1 MVKSAWGVTLL
12 AAAATVAS
20 AAEEVPAVTL
30 LRSYSQMNYPVARKL
45 AGEHPELPEAK
56 LVSGLCDLYDRANQQ
71 IEAGQTKLM
80 ELFMDQS
87 VPLRYRLQAG
97 LSLARTSQLMK
108 QRRDIYGTKG
118 DKYDHNEIYEKILK
132 LASGSQ
138 AARDA
143 FFYMMREQMESPK
156 SSEAMFDRVEQFIAD
171 FKGDR
176 KLLPPIH
183 LLAEYEYIN
192 MRRDYKTAVR
202 HLIDGYELGFANPSE
217 DRSALFRIGFFLY
230 KKVGDL
236 PLAVKYFN
244 EYLKKYP
251 FSAQAVVAQRFLN
264 EIKAEGKRK

>member
-1 MVKSAWGVTLL
+1 MVKPTWGVALL
-12 AAAATVAS
+12 AVAASVVS
-20 AAEEVPAVTL
+20 AEEEAPAVKL
-30 LRSYSQMNYPVARKL
+30 LRSYSQMNYSVARKL

-132 LASGSQ
+132 LAPGSQ

>member
-45 AGEHPELPEAK
+45 AEEHPELPESR
-56 LVSGLCDLYDRANQQ
+56 LVSGLCDLYDRANQK
-71 IEAGQTKLM
+71 IEAGQAKLM

-118 DKYDHNEIYEKILK
+118 DKYDHDEIYEKILK
-132 LASGSQ
+132 LAPGTQ

-143 FFYMMREQMESPK
+143 
-156 SSEAMFDRVEQFIAD
+156 SS
-171 FKGDR
+171 
-176 KLLPPIH
+176 KLLVAASP
-183 LLAEYEYIN
+183 
-192 MRRDYKTAVR
+192 R
-202 HLIDGYELGFANPSE
+202 PSW
-217 DRSALFRIGFFLY
+217 
-230 KKVGDL
+230 L
-236 PLAVKYFN
+236 PL
-244 EYLKKYP
+244 L
-251 FSAQAVVAQRFLN
+251 
-264 EIKAEGKRK
+264 